1 MVDDTESLYPDLVA
15 AGGLGNALQAALKA
29 VSSRYQIALLNEIY
43 NLMTYARVEFGSRSS
58 HVKIGAK
65 QRIFQFACCAR
76 GVLLAN
82 GQTQSLHELA
92 LAIDRWLGSHD
103 TAAELAA
110 QFPFVTPEEHAS
122 VYERGLEV
130 EERWREYLTGMGKR
144 FPQLVQFLQ
153 AAAGKPKLRR
163 LFPFTS
169 MTQFCFSRCTGYPF
183 TRDTPIVQPLPAG
196 IYEVV
201 SPDGQVLG
209 RGNGEEA
216 AGLVVQHL
224 PPGCGAAVAGTA
236 DDLAR
241 ASL

>member
-1 MVDDTESLYPDLVA
+1 MVDDTDALYPDLVA
-15 AGGLGNALQAALKA
+15 AGGLGNALQAALKTIG
-29 VSSRYQIALLNEIY
+29 SRHQIALLGEVY

-58 HVKIGAK
+58 HVHIAA
-65 QRIFQFACCAR
+65 QDRSFLLLCWAR
-76 GVLLAN
+76 GVSMAN
-82 GQTQSLHELA
+82 GCTPSLDELA
-92 LAIDRWLGSHD
+92 RAIDRWLDSD
-103 TAAELAA
+103 ETAAELATE
-110 QFPFVTPEEHAS
+110 FHFVTPEEHAS
-122 VYERGLEV
+122 VYERGVEV
-130 EERWREYLTGMGKR
+130 EERWREYLAGMGKR
-144 FPQLVQFLQ
+144 FPQLVEFVQ

-183 TRDTPIVQPLPAG
+183 TRDTPIVQPLPGG

-201 SPDGQVLG
+201 SPDGRILG

-224 PPGCGAAVAGTA
+224 PPRCGDAAAGTA

-241 ASL
+241 V